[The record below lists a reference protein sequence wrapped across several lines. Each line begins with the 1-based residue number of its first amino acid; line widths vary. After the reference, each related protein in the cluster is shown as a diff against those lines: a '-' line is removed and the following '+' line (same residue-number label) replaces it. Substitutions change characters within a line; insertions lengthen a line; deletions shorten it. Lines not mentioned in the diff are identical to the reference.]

1 MRASAMLLVST
12 MATSSA
18 FSSAPQLSTRTVNAN
33 NGLHMSS
40 PVKVPIT
47 VSGDNIDLTPALSDY
62 VNEKVDRT
70 LGKLSTVSGV
80 SNCAVYLT
88 VNKNPK
94 VENAHTAEVV
104 TSIKGTT
111 FRVAESAPDMYA
123 SIDLV
128 SNRLVSSSLHS
139 CFVSLLERTR
149 SRDRWSAFH
158 AELFSLDLTR
168 LHRLTPQGRKLRK
181 YKERRLDGYH
191 GGPNMGEN
199 LADVLNSIEEEDDAP
214 AEAEEEFI
222 DPEQAV
228 VTKVKSFDLSTP
240 ISVKEAIFALD
251 YIDHDFY
258 VFRDEES
265 NDVSVVYK
273 RNAGGV
279 GLIQP
284 EQ

>member
-1 MRASAMLLVST
+1 MRRATLLLST
-12 MATSSA
+12 SVALSTA
-18 FSSAPQLSTRTVNAN
+18 FSPVSVIPSRYSTATA
-33 NGLHMSS
+33 LQSS
-40 PVKVPIT
+40 VEVPVTIA
-47 VSGDNIDLTPALSDY
+47 GDNIDLTPSISDY
-62 VNEKVDRT
+62 VNEKVERT
-70 LGKLSTVSGV
+70 LGKLSSVSAV
-80 SNCAVYLT
+80 SHCDVYLT

-94 VENAHTAEVV
+94 VEDGHTAEVV

-111 FRVAESAPDMYA
+111 FRVAESSADMYK

-128 SNRLVSSSLHS
+128 SNRL
-139 CFVSLLERTR
+139 
-149 SRDRWSAFH
+149 A
-158 AELFSLDLTR
+158 
-168 LHRLTPQGRKLRK
+168 RKLRK

-199 LADVLNSIEEEDDAP
+199 LADVLNSIEVEDDVAVPQEEDA
-214 AEAEEEFI
+214 FV

-228 VTKVKSFDLSTP
+228 ITKVKSFDLSKP
-240 ISVKEAIFALD
+240 ISIKEAIFALD

>member
-1 MRASAMLLVST
+1 MHASLMLLFS
-12 MATSSA
+12 MATSSVG
-18 FSSAPQLSTRTVNAN
+18 FSPVPQFSTTRSASSSSN
-33 NGLHMSS
+33 LHMSS

-47 VSGDNIDLTPALSDY
+47 ISGDNIDLTPALSDY
-62 VNEKVDRT
+62 VNQKVDRT
-70 LGKLSTVSGV
+70 LGKLSSVSAV
-80 SNCAVYLT
+80 SHCDVYLT

-94 VENAHTAEVV
+94 VEAGHTAEVV
-104 TSIKGTT
+104 TTLKGTT
-111 FRVAESAPDMYA
+111 FRVAESSPDMYA

-128 SNRLVSSSLHS
+128 SNRL
-139 CFVSLLERTR
+139 
-149 SRDRWSAFH
+149 A
-158 AELFSLDLTR
+158 
-168 LHRLTPQGRKLRK
+168 RKLRK
-181 YKERRLDGYH
+181 YKERRLNGYH

-199 LADVLNSIEEEDDAP
+199 LADVLNSIDVEDDEP
-214 AEAEEEFI
+214 QEEEFI

>member
-1 MRASAMLLVST
+1 
-12 MATSSA
+12 
-18 FSSAPQLSTRTVNAN
+18 
-33 NGLHMSS
+33 
-40 PVKVPIT
+40 
-47 VSGDNIDLTPALSDY
+47 
-62 VNEKVDRT
+62 
-70 LGKLSTVSGV
+70 
-80 SNCAVYLT
+80 LT

-94 VENAHTAEVV
+94 VENSRTAEVV

-111 FRVAESAPDMYA
+111 FRVAESSPDMYA

-128 SNRLVSSSLHS
+128 VNRL
-139 CFVSLLERTR
+139 
-149 SRDRWSAFH
+149 A
-158 AELFSLDLTR
+158 
-168 LHRLTPQGRKLRK
+168 RKLRK
-181 YKERRLDGYH
+181 YKERRLNGFH
-191 GGPNMGEN
+191 GGPNIGEN
-199 LADVLNSIEEEDDAP
+199 LANVLNSIEVEDEDEEP
-214 AEAEEEFI
+214 AEEEEIFI

-228 VTKVKSFDLSTP
+228 ITKVKSFDLSKP
-240 ISVKEAIFALD
+240 ITVKEAIFALD